1 MRLEKRARVKVD
13 IDNVLNDLTMRVVDV
28 YSNEHKVCLSYNDII
43 DYNFNG
49 IGDEVVISGLI
60 EILNRPDIL
69 EDLTPLTDSQAGL
82 MMLCKDYDVWLA
94 TASTPEA
101 FVKKVKWCKQY
112 FPWFETDRIICIKDK
127 FLLRTDYSIDDL
139 PDNLIGD
146 LTTRILVD
154 SPWNK
159 SYRDDAWGFHRVNDL
174 VEAYHTINKLQDEFE
189 SMLDIRG

>member
-1 MRLEKRARVKVD
+1 MEKRARVKVD

-60 EILNRPDIL
+60 EMLNRPDIL

>member
-1 MRLEKRARVKVD
+1 MEKRARVKVD
-13 IDNVLNDLTMRVVDV
+13 IDNVLNDLTMRVIDV

-60 EILNRPDIL
+60 EMLNRPDIL
-69 EDLTPLTDSQAGL
+69 EDLTPLTNSQAGL
-82 MMLCKDYDVWLA
+82 MMLYKDYDVWLA

-146 LTTRILVD
+146 LTTRILID

>member
-1 MRLEKRARVKVD
+1 MEKRARVKVD
-13 IDNVLNDLTMRVVDV
+13 IDNVLNDLTMRIVDV
-28 YSNEHKVCLSYNDII
+28 YSNEHKVCLSYDDII

-49 IGDEVVISGLI
+49 IGDEVIISGLM
-60 EILNRPDIL
+60 EMLNRPDIL

>member
-1 MRLEKRARVKVD
+1 MEKRARVKVD

-28 YSNEHKVCLSYNDII
+28 YSNEHRVCLSYDDII

-60 EILNRPDIL
+60 EMLNRPDIL

-101 FVKKVKWCKQY
+101 FVKKVEWCKQY

-174 VEAYHTINKLQDEFE
+174 VEAYHAINKLQDEFE

>member
-1 MRLEKRARVKVD
+1 MEKRARVKVD

-28 YSNEHKVCLSYNDII
+28 YSNEHKVCLSYDDII

-49 IGDEVVISGLI
+49 IGDEVIISGLM
-60 EILNRPDIL
+60 EMLNRPDIL

-189 SMLDIRG
+189 SIFDIRG

>member
-1 MRLEKRARVKVD
+1 MEKRARVKVD

-28 YSNEHKVCLSYNDII
+28 YSNEHKVCLSYDDII

-49 IGDEVVISGLI
+49 IGDEVIISGLI
-60 EILNRPDIL
+60 EMINRPDIL

-127 FLLRTDYSIDDL
+127 FLLQTDYSIDDL

>member
-1 MRLEKRARVKVD
+1 MEKRARVKVD

-28 YSNEHKVCLSYNDII
+28 YSNEHKVCLSYDDII

-49 IGDEVVISGLI
+49 VGDEVIISGLM
-60 EILNRPDIL
+60 EMLNRPDIL

-101 FVKKVKWCKQY
+101 FVKKVKWCQQY

-189 SMLDIRG
+189 SMFDIRG

>member
-1 MRLEKRARVKVD
+1 MEKRARVKVD

-28 YSNEHKVCLSYNDII
+28 YSNEHKVYLSYNDII

-60 EILNRPDIL
+60 EMLNRPDIL

-139 PDNLIGD
+139 PENLIGD

>member
-28 YSNEHKVCLSYNDII
+28 YSNEHKVCLSYDDII

-49 IGDEVVISGLI
+49 IGDEVIISGLM
-60 EILNRPDIL
+60 EMLNRPDIL

-189 SMLDIRG
+189 SIFDIRG

>member
-1 MRLEKRARVKVD
+1 MEKRARVKVD

-28 YSNEHKVCLSYNDII
+28 YSNEHKVYLSYNDII

-60 EILNRPDIL
+60 EMLNRPDIL

>member
-1 MRLEKRARVKVD
+1 MEKRARVKVD

-28 YSNEHKVCLSYNDII
+28 YSNEHKVCLSYDDII

-49 IGDEVVISGLI
+49 IGDEVIISGLMEMI
-60 EILNRPDIL
+60 NRPDIL

-101 FVKKVKWCKQY
+101 FVKKVKWFKQY

-189 SMLDIRG
+189 SIFDIRG

>member
-1 MRLEKRARVKVD
+1 MEKRARVKVD

-28 YSNEHKVCLSYNDII
+28 YSNEHKVHLSYEDII

-49 IGDEVVISGLI
+49 IGDEVIISGLI
-60 EILNRPDIL
+60 EMLNRPDIL

>member
-1 MRLEKRARVKVD
+1 MEKRARVKVD